1 MSGAANC
8 PETPRQKMIGMMY
21 LVLTAMLALNV
32 SADIL
37 NGFVLVNNSLR
48 STLNTSEIRNNAL
61 YNRFEYDYEQNPVK
75 VGEWLGKARV
85 VRAEADSVFNFIQGM
100 KMRIARIADGAG
112 ANPDSLVRGSN
123 LDAAGQVGLVERQGI
138 ALQQRLHA
146 FRDTLNS
153 VVEQEA
159 LRDQF
164 SNMFAAT
171 STRPGTPWENQLFEF
186 MPAVAS
192 ITILTKFQNDI
203 RNAEAEAVQY
213 LMRQTDAG
221 DFRVNLIDAAIL
233 ATSDY
238 VISGGQYTAQIIL
251 AAQDTTK
258 KPIVTIG
265 GRVIPD
271 GLYKVPASTVGTHTY
286 KGTIELPGIDGAD
299 PIIRPFTGTYTVG
312 APVAIISADLMNV
325 FYAGIENP
333 VSISVPG
340 VPAANINATIE
351 GGTITRTAKGWSV
364 KPARVGQNAVIKVS
378 ATIDGKSQF
387 IGDGTFR
394 VKALPPPVAFIAYR
408 DAQDNPAKY
417 KGGTPFN
424 KAFLLASAGVR
435 AELDDADLDVTYTVL
450 SFETNMTDAMGN
462 TIIELSDGNK
472 FSARQMN
479 AMRGLARGKRFFIT
493 RTRAKGPDGIE
504 RVLPPIEVIVN

>member
-48 STLNTSEIRNNAL
+48 STLATAEIRNNAL
-61 YNRFEYDYEQNPVK
+61 YDRFIYLDEQNPVK
-75 VGEWLGKARV
+75 VGEWLAKAKI
-85 VRAEADSVFNFIQGM
+85 VRTEADSVFNFIEGM

-112 ANPDSLVRGSN
+112 GNPDSLVRGSN
-123 LDAAGQVGLVERQGI
+123 LDAAGQVGLVEGQGRI
-138 ALQQRLHA
+138 LRTKLNA
-146 FRDTLNS
+146 FRDTLSN
-153 VVEQEA
+153 VVVSEQMRTQLA
-159 LRDQF
+159 
-164 SNMFAAT
+164 STFATESPAGAI
-171 STRPGTPWENQLFEF
+171 SWEEQLFQF
-186 MPAVAS
+186 MPAIAAV
-192 ITILTKFQNDI
+192 TILSKFQNDI
-203 RNAEAEAVQY
+203 RNAEAEVVQH
-213 LMRQTDAG
+213 LMGQTDAG

-258 KPIVTIG
+258 KPVVTIG

-286 KGTIELPGIDGAD
+286 KGTIELPGVDGAD

-325 FYAGIENP
+325 FYAGIDNP

-340 VPAANINATIE
+340 VPSANIQATME
-351 GGTITRTAKGWSV
+351 GGTLTRTATGWV
-364 KPARVGQNAVIKVS
+364 ARPARVGQNATIRVS
-378 ATIDGKSQF
+378 ATIEGKTQS
-387 IGDGTFR
+387 IGSGTFR
-394 VKALPPPVAFIAYR
+394 VKALPPPIAFIAYR

-479 AMRGLARGKRFFIT
+479 AMRGLAKGKRFFIT